1 MLKIFVTHE
10 ADELNESLK
19 SSVSIKNRSLPENF
33 EFNTQKTLNKK
44 NITFFS
50 AQSLIERF
58 SKRLKIKES
67 NVI

>member
-1 MLKIFVTHE
+1 MITRE
-10 ADELNESLK
+10 TEELNESLK
-19 SSVSIKNRSLPENF
+19 TSVSIKNRSLPENF
-33 EFNTQKTLNKK
+33 EFYGQKTINKQ

-58 SKRLKIKES
+58 SKRFKTNES